1 MFPWQRLP
9 PTLNQVIREQRSS
22 DYRMP
27 NFKADTW
34 TGSRSFYSFDVLNRL
49 MNENRKQINV
59 SSKPFDDEKRA
70 FEELNKK
77 SKPPPKPLPKA
88 PPKKED
94 KKKPT
99 QSKSSFKS
107 KELARRKY
115 KEKNFINR

>member
-9 PTLNQVIREQRSS
+9 PTLNQVIREQRGS

-27 NFKADTW
+27 NFKAGTW
-34 TGSRSFYSFDVLNRL
+34 TGSRSFVSFDVLNRL

-59 SSKPFDDEKRA
+59 SSKPFDNEKRA
-70 FEELNKK
+70 FEELKKK
-77 SKPPPKPLPKA
+77 SKPKS

-99 QSKSSFKS
+99 QSTSSFKT

>member
-9 PTLNQVIREQRSS
+9 PTLNQVIREQRGS
-22 DYRMP
+22 DYRIP
-27 NFKADTW
+27 NFKASTW
-34 TGSRSFYSFDVLNRL
+34 TGSRSFVSFDVLNRL

-59 SSKPFDDEKRA
+59 SSKPFDNEKRA
-70 FEELNKK
+70 FEELKKK
-77 SKPPPKPLPKA
+77 SKPKS

-94 KKKPT
+94 KKKPPPKPPS
-99 QSKSSFKS
+99 QSFKS